1 MPATRS
7 KSPHALREAG
17 PANSAETTD
26 DCDRLV
32 LDVYRAALR
41 HLCVDPNPYETCQNA
56 LDVAVRA
63 YRERNPGVANKA
75 ARQAVTDLICRNLI
89 AQA

>member
-1 MPATRS
+1 MPAMRS
-7 KSPHALREAG
+7 NSPHALRQFG
-17 PANSAETTD
+17 PGNSAETTE
-26 DCDRLV
+26 DCGRLV

-41 HLCVDPNPYETCQNA
+41 HLCVDPSPYDTCQNA
-56 LDVAVRA
+56 FDMAVCT
-63 YRERNPGVANKA
+63 YSERNPGVPDKA